1 MEVKRSDASPGGASK
16 RSVPAR
22 RGPVEEFAPSE
33 KCAMPSLTLTSLPAR
48 LLPTRLLPAPAAIA
62 VVISL
67 VSSVIAAGDGAPSQ
81 DIAPAGS
88 LRVAIA
94 IGPAASTFWATRD
107 PASGDAR
114 GVTVE
119 LAKAAAAKLNR
130 PLQLVPYQ
138 NSGEIA
144 AAAAQ
149 GAWDISF
156 MPADA
161 EREKFV
167 DQGPPYVVYEST
179 YLVRAGS
186 DIKTIGDVDRDGI
199 RVGAIAGTATS
210 RTVAKTLKHATL
222 TTFPKPE
229 AAVALLGQRQLD
241 ALAMGT
247 DALIDLAK
255 SLPGTRVLDEPVQS
269 TGVVVTVPKNRP
281 ATRDWAARFIEEAKA
296 DGTVRRAFDSAGFA
310 GTAVAPARK

>member
-1 MEVKRSDASPGGASK
+1 MEKRRTMSSPIMS
-16 RSVPAR
+16 
-22 RGPVEEFAPSE
+22 
-33 KCAMPSLTLTSLPAR
+33 SLMK
-48 LLPTRLLPAPAAIA
+48 
-62 VVISL
+62 
-67 VSSVIAAGDGAPSQ
+67 IAASFALLTGLSAAVAANNLSSIATR
-81 DIAPAGS
+81 DIAPTGS

-94 IGPAASTFWATRD
+94 VGPAASTFWATRD
-107 PASGDAR
+107 PASGEAR

-119 LAKAAAAKLNR
+119 LAKAAAAKLDL
-130 PLQLVPYQ
+130 PLKLVEYQ

-144 AAAAQ
+144 AAAAD

-186 DIKTIGDVDRDGI
+186 DIKTIADIDRDGI
-199 RVGAIAGTATS
+199 RVGAIAGTSTS
-210 RTVAKTLKHATL
+210 RTVAKSLKHAAL
-222 TTFPKPE
+222 TTFSKPE
-229 AAVALLGQRQLD
+229 AAAALLGQGQLD

-247 DALIDLAK
+247 EALIDLARG
-255 SLPGTRVLDEPVQS
+255 LRGARVLNEPVQS
-269 TGVVVTVPKNRP
+269 TGVAVTVPKDRP
-281 ATRDWAARFIEEAKA
+281 AARDWAAHFIEEAKA

>member
-1 MEVKRSDASPGGASK
+1 MSRLSK
-16 RSVPAR
+16 IAIR
-22 RGPVEEFAPSE
+22 
-33 KCAMPSLTLTSLPAR
+33 
-48 LLPTRLLPAPAAIA
+48 IA
-62 VVISL
+62 VLIGCAG
-67 VSSVIAAGDGAPSQ
+67 SVATADELSYTGEVAPT
-81 DIAPAGS
+81 GS

-94 IGPAASTFWATRD
+94 VGPAASTFWATRD
-107 PASGDAR
+107 PASGEAR

-119 LAKAAAAKLNR
+119 LAKAAAARLHVPLKL
-130 PLQLVPYQ
+130 VAYQ

-144 AAAAQ
+144 AAAAKD
-149 GAWDISF
+149 AWDISF

-186 DIKTIGDVDRDGI
+186 DIKTLSEVDRLGI
-199 RVGAIAGTATS
+199 RVGVIEGTATS
-210 RTVAKTLKHATL
+210 RTVAKSLKRASL
-222 TTFPKPE
+222 ATFPKPE
-229 AAVALLGQRQLD
+229 AAAALLGKGELD

-247 DALIDLAK
+247 EALTDLAK
-255 SLPGTRVLDEPVQS
+255 GLPGTRVLDEPVQS

-281 ATRDWAARFIEEAKA
+281 AARDWAARFVEDAKA

-310 GTAVAPARK
+310 NVAVAPPRR

>member
-1 MEVKRSDASPGGASK
+1 MPLLVRIVAGIALLVGAAHASVA
-16 RSVPAR
+16 
-22 RGPVEEFAPSE
+22 
-33 KCAMPSLTLTSLPAR
+33 TD
-48 LLPTRLLPAPAAIA
+48 
-62 VVISL
+62 
-67 VSSVIAAGDGAPSQ
+67 DGAATR
-81 DIAPAGS
+81 DIAPTGA

-94 IGPAASTFWATRD
+94 VGPAASTFWATRD
-107 PASGDAR
+107 PASRAAR

-119 LAKAAAAKLNR
+119 LAKAAAAMLHV
-130 PLQLVPYQ
+130 PLQLIEYQ

-149 GAWDISF
+149 NAWDISF

-186 DIKTIGDVDRDGI
+186 DIRTVADVDRPGI
-199 RVGAIAGTATS
+199 RAGAIAGTATS
-210 RTVAKTLKHATL
+210 RTVAKSLTRASL

-229 AAVALLGQRQLD
+229 AAAELLGRGEID

-255 SLPGTRVLDEPVQS
+255 GLPGTRLLDEPVQS
-269 TGVVVTVPKNRP
+269 TGVVVTVAKNRP
-281 ATRDWAARFIEEAKA
+281 AARDWSAHFIEAAKA
-296 DGTVRRAFDSAGFA
+296 DGTVRRALDSAGFA
-310 GTAVAPARK
+310 STAVAPARRQDRSDKP

>member
-1 MEVKRSDASPGGASK
+1 MSGRVK
-16 RSVPAR
+16 
-22 RGPVEEFAPSE
+22 
-33 KCAMPSLTLTSLPAR
+33 
-48 LLPTRLLPAPAAIA
+48 
-62 VVISL
+62 
-67 VSSVIAAGDGAPSQ
+67 IAAGVLVLITDLVLTGFPVAAVAGGDVPSDVAPT
-81 DIAPAGS
+81 GS

-94 IGPAASTFWATRD
+94 VGPAASTFWATRD
-107 PASGDAR
+107 ADSGAAR

-119 LAKAAAAKLNR
+119 LAKAAAAKLEV
-130 PLQLVPYQ
+130 PLQLILYH

-144 AAAAQ
+144 AAAND
-149 GAWDISF
+149 GWDISF

-161 EREKFV
+161 ERDKLV

-186 DIKTIGDVDRDGI
+186 DIRAIADVDRDGI
-199 RVGAIAGTATS
+199 RVGAIAGTSTS
-210 RTVAKTLKHATL
+210 RTVAKSLKRATL

-229 AAVALLGQRQLD
+229 AAAELVGRQEID

-247 DALIDLAK
+247 DALVELAK
-255 SLPGTRVLDEPVQS
+255 RLPGTRVLGEPVQS

-281 ATRDWAARFIEEAKA
+281 ATREWAAHFIEQAKV
-296 DGTVRRAFDSAGFA
+296 DGTVRRALDSAGFA